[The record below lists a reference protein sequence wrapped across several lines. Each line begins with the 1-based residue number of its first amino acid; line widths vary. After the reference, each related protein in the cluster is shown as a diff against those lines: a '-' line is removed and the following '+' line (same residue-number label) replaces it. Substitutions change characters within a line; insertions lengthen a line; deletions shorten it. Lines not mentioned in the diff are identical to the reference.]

1 MHQRYHPARLRM
13 HHNQSINV
21 SCRRESPPHRSYSF
35 ECAMNLRHK
44 FSISNI
50 SSLATASLGALIGFE
65 IGVRTRRNAAFF
77 QKNYNENMVNRPVDN
92 VPPVSM
98 VSDVFRG
105 AAGRLTIIYCKL
117 KCSVETIKISWL
129 GLRKNTLER
138 PTFQNICN

>member
-1 MHQRYHPARLRM
+1 
-13 HHNQSINV
+13 
-21 SCRRESPPHRSYSF
+21 
-35 ECAMNLRHK
+35 MNLRHK

-138 PTFQNICN
+138 PTFQNICK

>member
-1 MHQRYHPARLRM
+1 
-13 HHNQSINV
+13 
-21 SCRRESPPHRSYSF
+21 
-35 ECAMNLRHK
+35 MNLSHK

-65 IGVRTRRNAAFF
+65 IGVRTRRNTAFF
-77 QKNYNENMVNRPVDN
+77 QKNYNKNMVGRPVDN
-92 VPPVSM
+92 VLPVSI

-105 AAGRLTIIYCKL
+105 AAGLLPIIYCKL
-117 KCSVETIKISWL
+117 KCCVETIKISWL